1 MVVKAMA
8 TAMTPHQTT
17 FNRRA
22 QLCLKG
28 EGILAFLHNIL
39 TCNVVDLK
47 SGQTVYGAL
56 LSPQGKILHDVF
68 VSNVD
73 GVIWLNCAEFGRD
86 DFIAKLKLY
95 RLRAKFEI
103 EAMPA
108 DAPFHVQDTRHP
120 DLAKRVAFS
129 EDYELARY
137 RLGIANSAEIGSG
150 KLFPHEANFDQFGGV
165 NFEKGCYIGQEV
177 VSRMHHRSTA
187 RNRILPLVF
196 ENDQPTD
203 DISITSGETSI
214 GEILGRNG
222 NLGLGLIRV
231 DRLAEATLPLM
242 NAASRIHVNKPD
254 WMKFEVNIPTVA
266 A

>member
-1 MVVKAMA
+1 MA
-8 TAMTPHQTT
+8 TAMTIHQTT

-28 EGILAFLHNIL
+28 AGILAFLHNIL
-39 TCNVVDLK
+39 TCNVVDVK

-73 GVIWLNCAEFGRD
+73 GVIWINCAASGRD
-86 DFIAKLKLY
+86 DLIAKLKLY

-103 EAMPA
+103 EPMPD
-108 DAPFHVQDTRHP
+108 DAAIHMQDPRHP
-120 DLAKRVAFS
+120 DLATLAAFS
-129 EDYELARY
+129 EAYERARY

-187 RNRILPLVF
+187 RNRILPIVF
-196 ENDQPTD
+196 ENDPPTD
-203 DISITSGETSI
+203 EISITSGETLI
-214 GEILGRNG
+214 GEILGRHG
-222 NLGLGLIRV
+222 NLGLGIIRL

-242 NAASRIHVNKPD
+242 NAATRIHVSKPD
-254 WMKFEVNIPTVA
+254 WMKFEVIIPTVA